1 MLQLAKL
8 DLDAVAI
15 VQLMSIENYDLAR
28 DIYVNG
34 YSYYDYDNAEYGFV
48 SLYDLTQ
55 SATIGYDDFTTYK
68 LFQDYFQQS
77 PGDLADETITNA
89 LDQQSNFVNA
99 SGPQRLEAVKT
110 VISNI
115 ISYVSSLE
123 AFHFAVDQCNS
134 NSETAITAW
143 DGGVALIIG
152 SIESGSPN
160 NDGYFLYATSKAMC
174 DDFATCAEEN
184 GSYANNQLIQRFTQ
198 GQKQITEKS
207 CSNVQQTLE
216 AIESLL
222 AIPLIQSMLY
232 YADKDSQI
240 ETAGAAGYVSSL
252 AVLPIIDS
260 LDTES
265 SNMVENAMSFPSGSQ
280 TSGQSKIEIIYGA
293 LKSVLTDPSSFID
306 CELISNAHP
315 LCDDVQDPNNAI
327 PVDVDEPTTIS
338 HGLYIAK
345 NYVDDRSAI
354 AKDVEEIQDFV
365 DSKDIEGAKLVYKHG
380 SNSKIYSKNGM
391 PIGIRS
397 ISSFSLQAGSEMQ
410 KDPTYNMFVYG
421 LSDENDF
428 LGKSVLNYAD
438 TFVNSL
444 FESSERRW
452 TSLASEAVVALHIWM
467 QVAHKLHAA
476 YDACKLSK
484 NASERRS
491 VIESSDASLFL
502 DEAAAYWIGDNQST
516 GSSSQGHLLYALTE
530 KIGEQFENISAGS
543 QSAVNSR
550 IIDLFNQAKNHIA
563 ITNGCSTSQDA
574 HLELRSIVGNLI
586 PMMAV
591 PLLRC
596 LYYYLSIGDAERV
609 KLYAISVLPVFSH
622 CSPSSYLELKN
633 DLIDHDFNEVDKE
646 YIFFKIRSMYDCLGL
661 SCDVVGSL
669 LGDDFAFCDDSSMKA
684 LAGYFFRTD
693 RSGVI
698 EASRIDVDTR
708 AIDIFIN
715 NGMYLFQD
723 SEVAFAASFECYKYG
738 HNIAVTGSNHGP
750 LQSLATSSDRDVVPA
765 FSAFRR
771 YFKDDDDY
779 ADSILVDAF
788 IGNGVFENANADE
801 RRRAIAFILRYMVTH
816 MSIQEKIH
824 TAVEY
829 CKSNDFD
836 NAASALDSAV
846 AYLIGS
852 IEGEED
858 GGSYDG
864 NLIYMLAKRM
874 CVHFGTCAATNNA
887 QVNEHIISLFYAG
900 QGEVEAGACG
910 SLSKTVN
917 KIDAALLVPL
927 IQGVIFASLENELYF
942 EARTTSEG
950 LFPEGYV
957 LSQSIL
963 PIINDALPSA
973 AKDIQSVMV
982 DGFPNQT
989 SPAAANHMKV
999 ILAIRDALR
1008 YTAVDCD
1015 QVGSIAGVNV
1025 CTGAFDASE
1034 VRKSASRSASLFL
1047 SAFPTLAATTALA
1060 LVILR

>member
-68 LFQDYFQQS
+68 LFQDYFKQS

-134 NSETAITAW
+134 NSKTAVTAW

-160 NDGYFLYATSKAMC
+160 NDGYFLYATSKAIC

-184 GSYANNQLIQRFTQ
+184 GSYVNNQLIQRFTQ
-198 GQKQITEKS
+198 GQNQITDES
-207 CSNVQQTLE
+207 CSDVQQTLE

-222 AIPLIQSMLY
+222 TIPLIQSMLF
-232 YADKDSQI
+232 YADKDAQI
-240 ETAGAAGYVSSL
+240 ETAGVAGYVSSL
-252 AVLPIIDS
+252 AVLPMIDS

-265 SNMVENAMSFPSGSQ
+265 SNIVENAMSFPSGSQ

-293 LKSVLTDPSSFID
+293 LKSILTDPSSFID

-315 LCDDVQDPNNAI
+315 LCDDVEDPNNVI
-327 PVDVDEPTTIS
+327 PVDVDKPTTIS

-354 AKDVEEIQDFV
+354 AKDVEEIQDFL

-421 LSDENDF
+421 LSDDNDF
-428 LGKSVLNYAD
+428 SGKSVLNYAD
-438 TFVNSL
+438 TFVNWL
-444 FESSERRW
+444 LESSERRW

-476 YDACKLSK
+476 YDACKLLR
-484 NASERRS
+484 NTSERRS
-491 VIESSDASLFL
+491 MIESSDASLFL

-530 KIGEQFENISAGS
+530 KIGEQFEDISAGS

-609 KLYAISVLPVFSH
+609 KLYAISVLPLFSH

-633 DLIDHDFNEVDKE
+633 DLIDHDVNEVDKE

-661 SCDVVGSL
+661 SCDIVGSL
-669 LGDDFAFCDDSSMKA
+669 IGDDLAFCDDSSMKA

-693 RSGVI
+693 RSDVI
-698 EASRIDVDTR
+698 EVIHSTSCLEFSSFKSHDPRI
-708 AIDIFIN
+708 
-715 NGMYLFQD
+715 
-723 SEVAFAASFECYKYG
+723 SFF
-738 HNIAVTGSNHGP
+738 NW
-750 LQSLATSSDRDVVPA
+750 
-765 FSAFRR
+765 
-771 YFKDDDDY
+771 
-779 ADSILVDAF
+779 
-788 IGNGVFENANADE
+788 
-801 RRRAIAFILRYMVTH
+801 
-816 MSIQEKIH
+816 
-824 TAVEY
+824 
-829 CKSNDFD
+829 
-836 NAASALDSAV
+836 
-846 AYLIGS
+846 
-852 IEGEED
+852 
-858 GGSYDG
+858 
-864 NLIYMLAKRM
+864 
-874 CVHFGTCAATNNA
+874 
-887 QVNEHIISLFYAG
+887 
-900 QGEVEAGACG
+900 
-910 SLSKTVN
+910 
-917 KIDAALLVPL
+917 
-927 IQGVIFASLENELYF
+927 
-942 EARTTSEG
+942 
-950 LFPEGYV
+950 
-957 LSQSIL
+957 
-963 PIINDALPSA
+963 
-973 AKDIQSVMV
+973 
-982 DGFPNQT
+982 
-989 SPAAANHMKV
+989 
-999 ILAIRDALR
+999 
-1008 YTAVDCD
+1008 
-1015 QVGSIAGVNV
+1015 AGVENR
-1025 CTGAFDASE
+1025 CGHSCN
-1034 VRKSASRSASLFL
+1034 RH
-1047 SAFPTLAATTALA
+1047 
-1060 LVILR
+1060 IYQ